1 MPHFSFIHPGAL
13 WLLLL
18 LVPLWALAL
27 LAPRRFSP
35 LRFWSSLVL
44 RTLLVLALVLSL
56 AGTQL
61 VRNVDEVTTV
71 FLVDSS
77 DSVQSSSFARAQSFL
92 REALGSKGRDDQAAI
107 VVFGDNALVERAPD
121 TSRLLGRL
129 ASEPV
134 ATRTDI
140 EEAIQLGMALFPSD
154 TRRHLVLLSD
164 GGENTGSAASAA
176 QIAAARNIPIDIVD
190 LSMFDLGDEALVTGL
205 DAPDEVR
212 DGQEIELV
220 ATVES
225 STDQRA
231 VLRIFANQDIVTERT
246 VQLAEGNNQFS
257 VMVPA
262 EGQGFRHYRAQIE
275 PMQDGRP
282 QNNEAAALVHIQG
295 PPRVLLVEGTRGEA
309 ANLLDALQAANMN
322 AERTAPET
330 MPSSLAGL
338 SAYEAVVLIN
348 VAARDLPI
356 EAVAALPTYVRDLGK
371 GLVMVGGDESYGM
384 GGYGNTPIEEALP
397 VYMDVRNRE
406 DRPDLALVFIIDKSG
421 SMDACHCAGPNM
433 RSPQLNER
441 GERKIDIAREAVTQ
455 ASALLGARDTLGV
468 VAFDTDAEWLLPA
481 QRGIEVSQVVD
492 AIADVQPL
500 GNTNVRAGLQSAE
513 EALNSTDASIKHAVL
528 LTDGWGEGINST
540 RIDGRIVD
548 IAARMREEGITL
560 STVAAG
566 SGSATFLEQL
576 ATSGGGRYYLSEDMT
591 DVPEIFLQETI
602 LAAGHYIVEEPFIP
616 SVAHNSPVLQNLDSG
631 MPPLYGYN
639 GSTLKDSALG
649 VLVANDDAPVLAQWQ
664 YGLGRSIAWTSDTK
678 GQWARDWV
686 TWEGF
691 PRFAAQMIDWVIPA
705 EPTQNVETN
714 IRVEGA
720 QTTIVVTVQNA
731 EGTPHDQLQMRAA
744 LLRDQDSDA
753 SESALL
759 PEVALR
765 QVAPG
770 EYQATIPSPDPGTYF
785 VQIQGQ
791 ENGRTTTQHIA
802 GLVVPYSPEYR
813 QGQGNV
819 ELLQS
824 LAQMTG
830 GSEIVAPEMAF
841 ASDLPVVMSAHEI
854 ALSLLLL
861 ALLLLPLDIAARRV
875 LIHRRD
881 LAGVRQWLRR
891 VLASRAAAPAAT
903 TAKDDPILQRLA
915 QAKSRATGRS
925 HSQTPAAPPEAPPAN
940 DSDVPLPPPE
950 MLHQQPPAPMPADP
964 PPRTEAAAAPEAAA
978 SQDGPDAL
986 ERLRIAKARA
996 RRRARNKE

>member
-27 LAPRRFSP
+27 LIPRRFSP

-44 RTLLVLALVLSL
+44 RTLLVLALVLSM
-56 AGTQL
+56 AGAQL

-77 DSVQSSSFARAQSFL
+77 DSVVSSSYAHAQSFL
-92 REALGSKGRDDQAAI
+92 REALGSKGQDDQAAI

-154 TRRHLVLLSD
+154 TRKHLVLLSD
-164 GGENTGSAASAA
+164 GGENTGNAVNAA
-176 QIAAARNIPIDIVD
+176 QIAAARNIPINVVD
-190 LSMFDLGDEALVTGL
+190 LSMFDARDEALITSL

-212 DGQEIELV
+212 DGQTIELV

-225 STDQRA
+225 SSAQNA
-231 VLRIFANQDIVTERT
+231 VLRIFANQEVVTERT
-246 VQLAEGNNQFS
+246 VQLSEGSNQFS
-257 VMVPA
+257 FMVPA
-262 EGQGFRHYRAQIE
+262 EGQGFRRYRAQIQ
-275 PMQDGRP
+275 PVQDSRP

-295 PPRVLLVEGTRGEA
+295 PPHVLLVEGTPGEA
-309 ANLLDALQAANMN
+309 ANLLDALQVANIN
-322 AERTAPET
+322 AERTSPES
-330 MPSSLAGL
+330 MPASLAGL
-338 SAYEAVVLIN
+338 SAYEAVVLMN
-348 VAARDLPI
+348 VAARDLPL
-356 EAVAALPTYVRDLGK
+356 EAVTALPAYVRDLGK
-371 GLVMVGGDESYGM
+371 GLVMVGGNKSYGV
-384 GGYGNTPIEEALP
+384 GGYSGTPIEEALP

-421 SMDACHCAGPNM
+421 SMDACHCAGPDM
-433 RSPQLNER
+433 RSPQLSQSS
-441 GERKIDIAREAVTQ
+441 ERKIDIAREAVAQ
-455 ASALLGARDTLGV
+455 ASALLSARDTLGV
-468 VAFDTDAEWLLPA
+468 VAFDTDAEWVLPT

-500 GNTNVRAGLQSAE
+500 GNTNVRAGLQAAE
-513 EALNSTDASIKHAVL
+513 EALNNTNASIKHAVL
-528 LTDGWGEGINST
+528 LTDGWGEGINSS
-540 RIDGRIVD
+540 RVDGRIVD
-548 IAARMREEGITL
+548 IASDMREEGITL
-560 STVAAG
+560 SVVAAG

-602 LAAGHYIVEEPFIP
+602 LASGHYIVEEPFIP
-616 SVAHNSPVLQNLDSG
+616 SIAHNSPVLNDLEG
-631 MPPLYGYN
+631 GLPPLYGYN
-639 GSTLKDSALG
+639 GSTLKDTSLG
-649 VLVANDDAPVLAQWQ
+649 VLMANDDSPVLAQWQ

-686 TWEGF
+686 AWQGF

-705 EPTQNVETN
+705 APTQNVETD
-714 IRVEGA
+714 IRVQGA
-720 QTTIVVTVQNA
+720 ETTIAVTVQNA
-731 EGTPHDQLQMRAA
+731 EGLPHDQLQMRAV
-744 LLRDQDSDA
+744 LLQDE
-753 SESALL
+753 ESNADENTSL
-759 PEVALR
+759 PEAELR

-770 EYQATIPSPDPGTYF
+770 KYQATISSPDPGTYF

-802 GLVVPYSPEYR
+802 GLVLPYSPEYR
-813 QGQGNV
+813 QGQGDI
-819 ELLQS
+819 EFLRS

-830 GSEIVAPEMAF
+830 GSELVAPEMAF
-841 ASDLPVVMSAHEI
+841 SSDLPVVMSAHEI

-861 ALLLLPLDIAARRV
+861 ALLLLPLDIASRRV

-881 LAGVRQWLRR
+881 LAGVRERLRQM
-891 VLASRAAAPAAT
+891 VASAGVSPASSSAGGPT
-903 TAKDDPILQRLA
+903 LQRLA
-915 QAKSRATGRS
+915 QAKSRATERG
-925 HSQTPAAPPEAPPAN
+925 HGHTTDTPPA
-940 DSDVPLPPPE
+940 SDIPLPPSE
-950 MLHQQPPAPMPADP
+950 MLHQQMPDPDPAATPPLPAEETAP
-964 PPRTEAAAAPEAAA
+964 PEAAS
-978 SQDGPDAL
+978 SQDGANAL

-996 RRRARNKE
+996 RRRSRNKE